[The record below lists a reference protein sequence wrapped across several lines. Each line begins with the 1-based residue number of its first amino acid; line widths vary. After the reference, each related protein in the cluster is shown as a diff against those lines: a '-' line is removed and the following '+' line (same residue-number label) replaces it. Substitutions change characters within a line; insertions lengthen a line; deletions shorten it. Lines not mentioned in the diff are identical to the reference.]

1 MNANSKISERE
12 LARRLRFEELIRK
25 QNHEALREAEFRYRT
40 VADFSYDWTY
50 WENPDGTFRYVS
62 PSCERISGYTVR
74 EFMGHP
80 SLCREILVSED
91 QDVWDEHYGSALN
104 KHEAGEIQFRIR
116 RKDGEVRW
124 IEHVHQPIL
133 DARGG
138 FHGFRVS
145 NRDISERKRTEE
157 RLQKA
162 LEEIKH
168 LKDQLQ
174 AENIYFREEIK
185 LDHNYEKIIGQ
196 SAALKYTL
204 FRVEQ
209 VAPLDTNVLILG
221 DTGTGKELVARAIH
235 EASPRKDRPLIKV
248 NCANLPSHLI
258 ESELFGHE
266 KGAFSGAEGRREGR
280 FELADD
286 ATLFLDEIGE
296 LPLELQPK
304 LLRVLQD
311 GEFERLGSSRTLK
324 TDARIIAATNRDL
337 EAEVRNGRFREDLWF
352 RLNVFPITV
361 PPLKQRKL
369 DIPLLVK
376 WFVAKFARKL
386 GKPIE
391 SIPQSVV
398 DHLMKYSWPG
408 NVRELENVI
417 ERSVITTR
425 GSVLQLAE
433 YLKAPEV
440 PPALQM
446 HPKSLADME
455 REYMIQIL
463 EQTSWKIEGRNG
475 AAKALDLSPSTFRD
489 RIKKLR
495 IKRPQSSFQN
505 P

>member
-1 MNANSKISERE
+1 M
-12 LARRLRFEELIRK
+12 
-25 QNHEALREAEFRYRT
+25 
-40 VADFSYDWTY
+40 
-50 WENPDGTFRYVS
+50 
-62 PSCERISGYTVR
+62 
-74 EFMGHP
+74 
-80 SLCREILVSED
+80 
-91 QDVWDEHYGSALN
+91 
-104 KHEAGEIQFRIR
+104 
-116 RKDGEVRW
+116 
-124 IEHVHQPIL
+124 
-133 DARGG
+133 
-138 FHGFRVS
+138 
-145 NRDISERKRTEE
+145 
-157 RLQKA
+157 
-162 LEEIKH
+162 
-168 LKDQLQ
+168 
-174 AENIYFREEIK
+174 
-185 LDHNYEKIIGQ
+185 
-196 SAALKYTL
+196 
-204 FRVEQ
+204 
-209 VAPLDTNVLILG
+209 
-221 DTGTGKELVARAIH
+221 
-235 EASPRKDRPLIKV
+235 
-248 NCANLPSHLI
+248 
-258 ESELFGHE
+258 
-266 KGAFSGAEGRREGR
+266 
-280 FELADD
+280 
-286 ATLFLDEIGE
+286 DEIGE

-489 RIKKLR
+489 RMKKLR